1 MSKLDEWRDPY
12 GCQDVPLAQEVID
25 ELVAAC
31 HQMLE
36 CTGGSK
42 HWNGETEKALK
53 AIEDALG
60 INDQPG

>member
-1 MSKLDEWRDPY
+1 MSALTDWNDPY
-12 GCQDVPLAQEVID
+12 GVQDVSLAQDVID

-31 HQMLE
+31 YQMLE

-53 AIEDALG
+53 SIETALG
-60 INDQPG
+60 HLEK